1 MRQSRSKAS
10 GQVKKHVTQLGM
22 PAEGAGKS
30 GFTPRSVIGLGGDL
44 VFVDGISAL
53 LVAIIAFTEALQFSG
68 LDVLRVA
75 MGVPFV
81 LLFPG
86 YVLVC
91 ALFPKK
97 ADLEGVERLAL
108 SIGLSLAVVPIIGLA
123 LNYTPWGIRLFPIL
137 LSLFIFV
144 LLLSV
149 VAAFRRKA
157 LHAGEGFAL
166 SFSFSLPRWQKISR
180 LDKLVA
186 SGLIAGIVVVGG
198 LTACL
203 ASAPRAD
210 EKFTEFY
217 VLGPDRKLEGYPTN
231 LTLGESGTV
240 ILGVANHEYGEIA
253 YTIVVRLENETI
265 ETIDSI
271 KLSHE
276 MKWEENFTFTPMKAG
291 EKMKLEFLLFR
302 EGVEEP
308 YRSLHLWITV
318 KLRL

>member
-1 MRQSRSKAS
+1 
-10 GQVKKHVTQLGM
+10 M

-30 GFTPRSVIGLGGDL
+30 GFAPRSVIGLRGDL

-53 LVAIIAFTEALQFSG
+53 LVATIALTETLQFSG

-86 YVLVC
+86 YALVC

-108 SIGLSLAVVPIIGLA
+108 SIGLSLAVVPLIGLV
-123 LNYTPWGIRLFPIL
+123 LNYTPWGIRLFPTL
-137 LSLFIFV
+137 LSLFLFTFSMS
-144 LLLSV
+144 L
-149 VAAFRRKA
+149 ATAYRRKT
-157 LHAGEGFAL
+157 LPAGDRFAP
-166 SFSFSLPRWQKISR
+166 SFSTNVPRWRTMSKF
-180 LDKLVA
+180 DKLV
-186 SGLIAGIVVVGG
+186 SGGLIAGIVLAGG
-198 LTACL
+198 LTGYF
-203 ASAPRAD
+203 ASQPRVG
-210 EKFTEFY
+210 ERFTEFY
-217 VLGPDRKLEGYPTN
+217 VLGPGGKIEGYPTN

-240 ILGVANHEYGEIA
+240 ILGVANHEYDEVT
-253 YTIVVRLENETI
+253 YTITVKLEDATI
-265 ETIDSI
+265 GTIDGI
-271 KLSHE
+271 KLKHE
-276 MKWEENFTFTPMKAG
+276 EKWEQNFTFTPQEAR

-318 KLRL
+318 KPRV